1 MNMDKNDSFD
11 GPLQE
16 GRHTTLRSF
25 SWGNREFTISS
36 DKISLYVGGI
46 PYDTKPMLDILRGS
60 GVDPGK
66 LSPAR
71 WISLLRGQPTRL
83 PGCEKPFHAVQ
94 SPIRIYSQVPGN
106 NQGQEQGFPDG
117 NVV

>member
-11 GPLQE
+11 GPLQ
-16 GRHTTLRSF
+16 GGQTYDPAFLFR
-25 SWGNREFTISS
+25 GNREFTISS

-83 PGCEKPFHAVQ
+83 PGCEKPFMLFKAP
-94 SPIRIYSQVPGN
+94 SGYTLRCLEITG
-106 NQGQEQGFPDG
+106 GQEQGFPDG

>member
-71 WISLLRGQPTRL
+71 WISCSGGSLHACRVVKSRS
-83 PGCEKPFHAVQ
+83 CCSKPH
-94 SPIRIYSQVPGN
+94 
-106 NQGQEQGFPDG
+106 PDILSSAWK
-117 NVV
+117 

>member
-36 DKISLYVGGI
+36 DKISLYVGGH
-46 PYDTKPMLDILRGS
+46 TL
-60 GVDPGK
+60 
-66 LSPAR
+66 
-71 WISLLRGQPTRL
+71 
-83 PGCEKPFHAVQ
+83 
-94 SPIRIYSQVPGN
+94 
-106 NQGQEQGFPDG
+106 
-117 NVV
+117 

>member
-60 GVDPGK
+60 GVDPGNSLPPGGSLCSGGSLHACRVVK
-66 LSPAR
+66 SRSCCSKPHPDILSGV
-71 WISLLRGQPTRL
+71 W
-83 PGCEKPFHAVQ
+83 K
-94 SPIRIYSQVPGN
+94 
-106 NQGQEQGFPDG
+106 
-117 NVV
+117 

>member
-46 PYDTKPMLDILRGS
+46 PYDTKPMLD
-60 GVDPGK
+60 
-66 LSPAR
+66 
-71 WISLLRGQPTRL
+71 LLRGQPTRL
-83 PGCEKPFHAVQ
+83 PGCEKPFMLFKAPSGYTLRCLEITRGRNRAFQ
-94 SPIRIYSQVPGN
+94 T
-106 NQGQEQGFPDG
+106 EM
-117 NVV
+117 

>member
-1 MNMDKNDSFD
+1 MILST
-11 GPLQE
+11 GPAGGQTYDPAFLFLGKQ
-16 GRHTTLRSF
+16 GVYHFLRQ
-25 SWGNREFTISS
+25 NQP
-36 DKISLYVGGI
+36 VCGGI

-83 PGCEKPFHAVQ
+83 PGCEKPFMLFKAPSGYTLRCLEITRGRNRAFQ
-94 SPIRIYSQVPGN
+94 T
-106 NQGQEQGFPDG
+106 EM
-117 NVV
+117 

>member
-11 GPLQE
+11 GSLQE
-16 GRHTTLRSF
+16 GRHTTLL
-25 SWGNREFTISS
+25 TISS

-83 PGCEKPFHAVQ
+83 PGCEKPFMLFKAP
-94 SPIRIYSQVPGN
+94 SGYTIR
-106 NQGQEQGFPDG
+106 FL
-117 NVV
+117 

>member
-11 GPLQE
+11 GSLQE

-46 PYDTKPMLDILRGS
+46 PYATKPMLDILRGS

-83 PGCEKPFHAVQ
+83 PGCEKPFILVRTPSGYTARCLETAGKKDRSFQ
-94 SPIRIYSQVPGN
+94 AEI
-106 NQGQEQGFPDG
+106 
-117 NVV
+117 

>member
-11 GPLQE
+11 GSLQE

-46 PYDTKPMLDILRGS
+46 PYDTKPMLYILRGS

-83 PGCEKPFHAVQ
+83 PGCEKPFMLFKAPSGYTLRCLEITRGRNRAFQ
-94 SPIRIYSQVPGN
+94 T
-106 NQGQEQGFPDG
+106 EM
-117 NVV
+117 

>member
-60 GVDPGK
+60 GVDPRET
-66 LSPAR
+66 LSRQVDLFAPGAAYTPAG
-71 WISLLRGQPTRL
+71 L
-83 PGCEKPFHAVQ
+83 
-94 SPIRIYSQVPGN
+94 
-106 NQGQEQGFPDG
+106 
-117 NVV
+117 

>member
-36 DKISLYVGGI
+36 DKISTERLHKHEAG
-46 PYDTKPMLDILRGS
+46 RG
-60 GVDPGK
+60 
-66 LSPAR
+66 
-71 WISLLRGQPTRL
+71 
-83 PGCEKPFHAVQ
+83 
-94 SPIRIYSQVPGN
+94 
-106 NQGQEQGFPDG
+106 
-117 NVV
+117 

>member
-83 PGCEKPFHAVQ
+83 PVVKSRSCCSKPH
-94 SPIRIYSQVPGN
+94 
-106 NQGQEQGFPDG
+106 PDILSG
-117 NVV
+117 VWK

>member
-25 SWGNREFTISS
+25 SRGNREFTISS

-60 GVDPGK
+60 GVDPGN
-66 LSPAR
+66 
-71 WISLLRGQPTRL
+71 SLPPGGSLCSGGQPTRL
-83 PGCEKPFHAVQ
+83 PGCEKPFMLFKAPSGYTLRCLEITGGRNRAFQ
-94 SPIRIYSQVPGN
+94 T
-106 NQGQEQGFPDG
+106 EM
-117 NVV
+117 

>member
-1 MNMDKNDSFD
+1 MDKNDSFD

-46 PYDTKPMLDILRGS
+46 PYDTKRIRSRSRETLSRQ
-60 GVDPGK
+60 VDLFAPGAAYT
-66 LSPAR
+66 PAG
-71 WISLLRGQPTRL
+71 L
-83 PGCEKPFHAVQ
+83 
-94 SPIRIYSQVPGN
+94 
-106 NQGQEQGFPDG
+106 
-117 NVV
+117 

>member
-1 MNMDKNDSFD
+1 MDKNDSFD

-46 PYDTKPMLDILRGS
+46 PYD
-60 GVDPGK
+60 
-66 LSPAR
+66 LSL
-71 WISLLRGQPTRL
+71 I
-83 PGCEKPFHAVQ
+83 H
-94 SPIRIYSQVPGN
+94 I
-106 NQGQEQGFPDG
+106 
-117 NVV
+117 

>member
-36 DKISLYVGGI
+36 DKISL
-46 PYDTKPMLDILRGS
+46 DILRGS

-83 PGCEKPFHAVQ
+83 PGCEKPFMLFKAPSGYTLRCLEITRGRNRAFQ
-94 SPIRIYSQVPGN
+94 T
-106 NQGQEQGFPDG
+106 EM
-117 NVV
+117 

>member
-46 PYDTKPMLDILRGS
+46 PYDTKPML
-60 GVDPGK
+60 K

-83 PGCEKPFHAVQ
+83 PGCEKPFMLFKAPSGYTLRCLEITRGRNRAFQ
-94 SPIRIYSQVPGN
+94 T
-106 NQGQEQGFPDG
+106 EM
-117 NVV
+117 

>member
-1 MNMDKNDSFD
+1 MDKNDSFD

-46 PYDTKPMLDILRGS
+46 PYDTKPMLVISRHLR
-60 GVDPGK
+60 V
-66 LSPAR
+66 
-71 WISLLRGQPTRL
+71 
-83 PGCEKPFHAVQ
+83 
-94 SPIRIYSQVPGN
+94 Y
-106 NQGQEQGFPDG
+106 PDG
-117 NVV
+117 ALNSMNGFSQPGRRVGCPRSKEIHLAGESFPGSTPDPRRISSIGFVS